1 MKRRHSIV
9 IAALVL
15 GSMTAY
21 SQATDNVGIKDSLQV
36 AMEREQL
43 STSLMQLRDSIV
55 QSIQTM
61 EARKPGMVA
70 KAKRPVDKG
79 LKDLHAYQRRVQ
91 KDLDELVA
99 ASKKGWNTDVATRLR
114 ASLINVR
121 REHNRVRQDLR
132 AVLTSQS

>member
-9 IAALVL
+9 IAALVF

-55 QSIQTM
+55 QSVQLL
-61 EARKPGMVA
+61 EARKPGMVS
-70 KAKRPVDKG
+70 KAKRPVDKA
-79 LKDLHAYQRRVQ
+79 LKDLHASQKRVQ

-114 ASLINVR
+114 ASLNNVR
-121 REHNRVRQDLR
+121 REHNRIRQDLQ